1 MSRRSGRGPLAIAT
15 PHAAAAGVGRDL
27 LLGGGNAF
35 DAAVGA
41 MLACCVAMPGSV
53 GIGGYGGSLAAY
65 LAGEGRV
72 VAIDFDSRAPL
83 AFRPEVFGGDRRNY
97 VRGPLS
103 IGVPAVVAGLGLALE
118 RFGTVSWAVASGPA
132 ITLAERG
139 VEVSPGLKGELDR
152 WAGWADPASLRALFP
167 GGIVP
172 EAGGRWLQPDMAGLL
187 RLLAERGPGA
197 FYRGDVPRRI
207 VRQVRD
213 RGGILAEEDFERYRP
228 EVVEPIGVEYRGS
241 RVLTP
246 PPPSGG
252 WTSLQ
257 ILKTLEQFDLAALP
271 PLGVAYFDLVAR
283 AARSSWRDRSEHAGD
298 PDRTPL
304 PLGPLLSEEA
314 ARDRAT
320 RIRRGGVSGAGG
332 DPEPGSPHTVNI
344 LAADPAGNVVS
355 MTATQGALYGSGV
368 AIDGLGLLLGH
379 GMSRFDLDGGSPN
392 APASGKR
399 MAHNMAPAVILGPD
413 GRPRAA
419 VGMPGGTKIVTVT
432 PQLVV
437 SLLDLGLAPAE
448 AVLAGRV
455 HAEGAGP
462 VAVSS
467 AVPDPV
473 VEGLRAIGHEVRRGQ
488 DEGGPPTEIG
498 GPANALAIDPATG
511 WVSAA
516 SQAGAWAAWS
526 GDG

>member
-1 MSRRSGRGPLAIAT
+1 
-15 PHAAAAGVGRDL
+15 
-27 LLGGGNAF
+27 
-35 DAAVGA
+35 
-41 MLACCVAMPGSV
+41 
-53 GIGGYGGSLAAY
+53 
-65 LAGEGRV
+65 
-72 VAIDFDSRAPL
+72 
-83 AFRPEVFGGDRRNY
+83 
-97 VRGPLS
+97 
-103 IGVPAVVAGLGLALE
+103 
-118 RFGTVSWAVASGPA
+118 
-132 ITLAERG
+132 
-139 VEVSPGLKGELDR
+139 
-152 WAGWADPASLRALFP
+152 
-167 GGIVP
+167 
-172 EAGGRWLQPDMAGLL
+172 
-187 RLLAERGPGA
+187 
-197 FYRGDVPRRI
+197 
-207 VRQVRD
+207 
-213 RGGILAEEDFERYRP
+213 
-228 EVVEPIGVEYRGS
+228 
-241 RVLTP
+241 
-246 PPPSGG
+246 
-252 WTSLQ
+252 
-257 ILKTLEQFDLAALP
+257 
-271 PLGVAYFDLVAR
+271 
-283 AARSSWRDRSEHAGD
+283 
-298 PDRTPL
+298 
-304 PLGPLLSEEA
+304 
-314 ARDRAT
+314 
-320 RIRRGGVSGAGG
+320 
-332 DPEPGSPHTVNI
+332 VNI

-511 WVSAA
+511 GVSAA